1 MISMAG
7 LERSDNYRRDLEER
21 ARKLMEKTPYLS
33 LRQLTNG
40 IILENGH
47 KTSYCT
53 VSYIYKKL
61 REEFVTCPQ

>member
-1 MISMAG
+1 MAG
-7 LERSDNYRRDLEER
+7 LERSDDYRRDLEEK
-21 ARKLMEKTPYLS
+21 ARKLMKETPHLS

-40 IILENGH
+40 IILENGR

-61 REEFVTCPQ
+61 REEFVICQQ